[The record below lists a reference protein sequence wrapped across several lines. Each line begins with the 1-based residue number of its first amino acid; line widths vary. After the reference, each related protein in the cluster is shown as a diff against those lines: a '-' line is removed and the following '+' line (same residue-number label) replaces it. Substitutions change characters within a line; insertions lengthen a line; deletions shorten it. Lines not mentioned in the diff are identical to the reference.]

1 MAKQVIILAD
11 TDEKFIAS
19 LEMKFVEELNDDLE
33 LEIITDE
40 IYFNDYFSQPKNA
53 GVLVVSEDLYSQ
65 ELKRHN
71 INQIFVL
78 SEVIDEGGT
87 EDLEIER
94 IFKYSSPKEIYKQ
107 VLLKSNVA
115 TKDKEI
121 KETIVV
127 LVYSACGGAGKSTVS
142 LGLSA
147 ALANSF
153 NKVLYVNAQRINSFQ
168 FLLNNQTSIP
178 NSAISEFYETTA
190 NLYGRVNHILRNEKF
205 DYLPPFSMALS
216 SIGIDYSMYLELIK
230 SAKASKKYDIIIV
243 DTDITFDKEKTDL
256 ITLAD
261 KVIIVLEQTKSA
273 VFSTNTLLK
282 NINYGDNGKYYFVC
296 NKFNDKQIN
305 SLLSSEIEHN
315 FIVNE
320 YINYIENYDAI
331 SLSDIAN
338 IPDIQK
344 ISYLIL

>member
-87 EDLEIER
+87 EDLEVER

-127 LVYSACGGAGKSTVS
+127 LVYSACGGVGKSTVS

-178 NSAISEFYETTA
+178 NSVISEFYETTA

-216 SIGIDYSMYLELIK
+216 SIGIDYSVYLELIK

-282 NINYGDNGKYYFVC
+282 NINYSDNGKYYFVC

-305 SLLSSEIEHN
+305 SLLSNEIEHN